1 MPTFDFRF
9 DLSAVVTG
17 AAKIAIILAVTLILL
32 LIARRL
38 VPRIIRLRIPRIRE
52 ETPDQLAVRSTTL
65 SRVLLQVFSAVLW
78 LIAVLMMLSVVGVNI
93 TPVLAAVG
101 VAALAVGFAA
111 QNLVRDYLHGFF
123 IVMEDW
129 YRVGEVA
136 TVSGIGGLVEDVN
149 LRRTVLRDING
160 TKHYIPNNKVEL
172 ASNMTRDWARI
183 NLNVSVAYK
192 EDLSRVFE
200 VINEVCQ
207 EVKDDPAWGQHMLTT
222 PSVLR
227 VDNLGDNGV
236 DIKILGDT
244 KPIQQWALMGELRK
258 RLKDR
263 FDQEGIEIPWPHTK
277 VYFGSS
283 PPNDDGNGS
292 VPR

>member
-1 MPTFDFRF
+1 MPAFDFRF
-9 DLSAVVTG
+9 DLSALATG
-17 AAKIAIILAVTLILL
+17 AAKIAIILAIAVVLMLL
-32 LIARRL
+32 ARRMI
-38 VPRIIRLRIPRIRE
+38 PRLIRLRIPRIRE
-52 ETPDQLAVRSTTL
+52 ETPDQLAARSGTL
-65 SRVLLQVFSAVLW
+65 GRVTVQVFSVILW
-78 LIAVLMMLSVVGVNI
+78 VIIILMILSVLGVNI

-136 TVSGIGGLVEDVN
+136 TIAGIGGLVEDVN

-160 TKHYIPNNKVEL
+160 TKHFVPNSKVEL

-192 EDLSRVFE
+192 EDLGRVFQ
-200 VINEVCQ
+200 VANEICQ
-207 EVKDDPAWGQHMLTT
+207 EFKDDPEWGQDMLTT

-236 DIKILGDT
+236 DVKILGDT
-244 KPIQQWALMGELRK
+244 KPMRQWALMGELRR

-277 VYFGSS
+277 VYFGNS
-283 PPNDDGNGS
+283 PAAENIGAAA
-292 VPR
+292 

>member
-1 MPTFDFRF
+1 MPTFDFSF
-9 DLSAVVTG
+9 DLSTLATG
-17 AAKIAIILAVTLILL
+17 AAKIAIILAITVVLL
-32 LIARRL
+32 VVARR
-38 VPRIIRLRIPRIRE
+38 VIPRVIRLRIPKIRE

-65 SRVLLQVFSAVLW
+65 SRVLRQVISVVLW
-78 LIAVLMMLSVVGVNI
+78 LIAFLMMLSVLGVNI
-93 TPVLAAVG
+93 TPILATVG

-136 TVSGIGGLVEDVN
+136 TIAGIGGLVEDIS

-207 EVKDDPAWGQHMLTT
+207 ELKDDPAWGEHMLTT
-222 PSVLR
+222 PSALR
-227 VDNLGDNGV
+227 VDSLGDNGIE
-236 DIKILGDT
+236 IKVLGDT

-277 VYFGSS
+277 VYFGS
-283 PPNDDGNGS
+283 PPTGDNGGA
-292 VPR
+292 PR

>member
-9 DLSAVVTG
+9 DLSAVATG
-17 AAKIAIILAVTLILL
+17 AAKIAIILAIAVVLL
-32 LIARRL
+32 VVARRV
-38 VPRIIRLRIPRIRE
+38 VPRVIRLRIPKIRE
-52 ETPDQLAVRSTTL
+52 ETPDELAVRSGTL
-65 SRVLLQVFSAVLW
+65 ARVMVQVFSVILW
-78 LIAVLMMLSVVGVNI
+78 VIALLMMLSVLGVNI
-93 TPVLAAVG
+93 TPILAAVG

-111 QNLVRDYLHGFF
+111 QNIVRDYLHGFF

-136 TVSGIGGLVEDVN
+136 TVAGIGGLVEDVN

-172 ASNMTRDWARI
+172 ASNMTRDWSRI

-192 EDLSRVFE
+192 ENLGRVFE

-207 EVKDDPAWGQHMLTT
+207 ELKDDPEWGQDMLTT

-236 DIKILGDT
+236 DVKILGDT
-244 KPIQQWALMGELRK
+244 KPIRQWALMGELRK
-258 RLKDR
+258 RLKNR

-277 VYFGSS
+277 VYFGNS
-283 PPNDDGNGS
+283 PPGDNGGAGE
-292 VPR
+292 

>member
-9 DLSAVVTG
+9 DLSALATG
-17 AAKIAIILAVTLILL
+17 AAKIAIILAIAVVLVLV
-32 LIARRL
+32 ARRMI
-38 VPRIIRLRIPRIRE
+38 PRLIRLRIPRIRE
-52 ETPDQLAVRSTTL
+52 ETPNQLAARSSTL
-65 SRVLLQVFSAVLW
+65 ARVVVQVFSVILW
-78 LIAVLMMLSVVGVNI
+78 VIALLMILSVLGVNI
-93 TPVLAAVG
+93 TPILAAVG

-136 TVSGIGGLVEDVN
+136 SIAGIGGLVEDVN

-160 TKHYIPNNKVEL
+160 TKHFVPNSKVEL
-172 ASNMTRDWARI
+172 ASNMTRDWGRI

-192 EDLSRVFE
+192 EDLGRVFQ
-200 VINEVCQ
+200 VTNEICQ
-207 EVKDDPAWGQHMLTT
+207 ELKDDPEWGQDMLTT

-236 DIKILGDT
+236 DVKILGDT
-244 KPIQQWALMGELRK
+244 KPMRQWALMGELRK

-277 VYFGSS
+277 VYFGNS
-283 PPNDDGNGS
+283 PAGENIGAAA
-292 VPR
+292 

>member
-1 MPTFDFRF
+1 MPTFGFSY
-9 DLSAVVTG
+9 DLSTLATG
-17 AAKIAIILAVTLILL
+17 AAKIAVILAITVVLL
-32 LIARRL
+32 VVARR
-38 VPRIIRLRIPRIRE
+38 VIPRVIRMRIPKIRE
-52 ETPDQLAVRSTTL
+52 ETPDQLVVRSTTL
-65 SRVLLQVFSAVLW
+65 SRVLGQVISVVLW
-78 LIAVLMMLSVVGVNI
+78 LIAFLMILSVLGVNI
-93 TPVLAAVG
+93 TPILATVG

-136 TVSGIGGLVEDVN
+136 TIAGIGGLVEDVN

-172 ASNMTRDWARI
+172 ASNMTRDWSRI

-207 EVKDDPAWGQHMLTT
+207 EVKDDPAWGQYMLTT
-222 PSVLR
+222 PSALR

-236 DIKILGDT
+236 EVKILGDT
-244 KPIQQWALMGELRK
+244 KPIQQWALMGELRR

-277 VYFGSS
+277 VYFGSA
-283 PPNDDGNGS
+283 PPGDNGGA
-292 VPR
+292 PR